1 MKNRPLVLAA
11 LLVGTV
17 ASIAESYDQH
27 QIIRTTGTE
36 AQADVMEADDE
47 LTYVLEAA
55 TSGESDGARA
65 DLHAALV
72 IHEAELTGATDE
84 PLELIA
90 KITPADVILSD
101 ATTTVR
107 IPLIEGSEAP
117 SDEGGE
123 ASDDALAGEDYSY
136 GGPYVH
142 RVDSALEVLNIT
154 GFPHA
159 CADSFNC
166 DYRFVVKFT
175 TSRPLAEG
183 ETLDLSWEAV
193 AAADY
198 WRWDGEHTDAEL
210 EMSHQLFGADA

>member
-11 LLVGTV
+11 LLVGAV
-17 ASIAESYDQH
+17 ASIAESYDQF
-27 QIIRTTGTE
+27 QTVRTSETE
-36 AQADVMEADDE
+36 AQVDVLEEDDA

-55 TSGESDGARA
+55 TSGESDGATA

-72 IHEAELTGATDE
+72 IHEAELSNPGE
-84 PLELIA
+84 QPLELIA
-90 KITPADVILSD
+90 TITPADVILSE

-107 IPLIEGSEAP
+107 IPLITGGDAP
-117 SDEGGE
+117 SDEAPGGGFD
-123 ASDDALAGEDYSY
+123 AADDY

-183 ETLDLSWEAV
+183 ETLDLNWQAV

-198 WRWDGEHTDAEL
+198 WRWDGEYTDAEL
-210 EMSHQLFGADA
+210 ELSHELFGADA